1 MSSSANSGND
11 GRTDRQPAKRA
22 FAEEFRD
29 ANEIFQDGDDERSP
43 KFAVLPTGA
52 AANRVL
58 AMGTLT
64 ETEDVAKS
72 DDTEYWQ
79 GRVVDPTGAFFA
91 YAGKYQPEAMA
102 TLRSL
107 EPPEYVAIVGKPRTY
122 ENDEGDLLTSLTPES
137 ITRVEQGT
145 RDQWVT
151 ETAEQTLARIDAM
164 EGVQMGAEPSADI
177 ERAQD
182 AYPDATMGDY
192 KASVKEA
199 LAQVAGVELA
209 DEEGDE
215 DDSEDAE

>member
-1 MSSSANSGND
+1 MSSSANSGNN

-52 AANRVL
+52 NANRVL

-64 ETEDVAKS
+64 ETADVAKS
-72 DDTEYWQ
+72 SDTEYWQ
-79 GRVVDPTGAFFA
+79 GRVIDPTGAFFA

-102 TLRSL
+102 ALRSM

-137 ITRVEQGT
+137 ITVVEEET
-145 RDQWVT
+145 RDQWVV
-151 ETAEQTLARIDAM
+151 ETAEQTLARIAAM
-164 EGVQMGAEPSADI
+164 EDVQMGAEASDAI

-182 AYPDATMGDY
+182 AYPE
-192 KASVKEA
+192 ASMAEYDQEVKEA
-199 LAQVAGVELA
+199 LAQVAGIEI
-209 DEEGDE
+209 ESEDE
-215 DDSEDAE
+215 DDAE

>member
-1 MSSSANSGND
+1 MSSSANSGSSS
-11 GRTDRQPAKRA
+11 RTDRQPAKRA

-52 AANRVL
+52 NANRVL

-79 GRVVDPTGAFFA
+79 GRVIDPTGAFFA

-107 EPPEYVAIVGKPRTY
+107 EPPEYVAIVGKPRSY
-122 ENDEGDLLTSLTPES
+122 ENDEGNLLTSLTPES
-137 ITRVEQGT
+137 VTVVSQETRN
-145 RDQWVT
+145 QWVV
-151 ETAEQTLARIDAM
+151 ETAEQTLDRIAAM
-164 EGVQMGAEPSADI
+164 EDVQMGAEASDAV

-182 AYPDATMGDY
+182 AYSEATMGEY
-192 KASVKEA
+192 EQEVKEA

-209 DEEGDE
+209 DEEEDE
-215 DDSEDAE
+215 NDSEDAE

>member
-1 MSSSANSGND
+1 MSTKNSGSSS
-11 GRTDRQPAKRA
+11 RTDRQPAKRA

-52 AANRVL
+52 DANRVF
-58 AMGTLT
+58 AIGTLT

-102 TLRSL
+102 ALRGM
-107 EPPEYVAIVGKPRTY
+107 EPPEYVAIVGKPRTH
-122 ENDEGDLLTSLTPES
+122 ENDEGNLLTSLTPES
-137 ITRVEQGT
+137 VTVVSQETRN
-145 RDQWVT
+145 QWVV
-151 ETAEQTLARIDAM
+151 ETAEQTLDRIAAM
-164 EGVQMGAEPSADI
+164 EDVEMGEEPSAAI

-182 AYPDATMGDY
+182 AYPE
-192 KASVKEA
+192 ASMAEYDQEVKEA
-199 LAQVAGVELA
+199 LAQVAGVEL
-209 DEEGDE
+209 EN
-215 DDSEDAE
+215 DDAEDAE

>member
-1 MSSSANSGND
+1 MSTKNSGSSS
-11 GRTDRQPAKRA
+11 RTDRQPAKRA

-52 AANRVL
+52 DANRVF
-58 AMGTLT
+58 AIGTLT

-91 YAGKYQPEAMA
+91 YAGQYQPDVMD
-102 TLRSL
+102 TLSEL
-107 EPPEYVAIVGKPRTY
+107 QTPEYVAVVGKPRSY
-122 ENDEGDLLTSLTPES
+122 ETDDGDTLVSLTPES

-145 RDQWVT
+145 RDQWVI

-164 EGVQMGAEPSADI
+164 EDVQMGAEPSAAI

-182 AYPDATMGDY
+182 AYPE
-192 KASVKEA
+192 ASMAEYDQEVKEA
-199 LAQVAGVELA
+199 LAQVAGVEL
-209 DEEGDE
+209 EN